1 MVNNY
6 VNTRKLKL
14 LAEFHRLI
22 TSHASIKKKKKRI
35 SSSKKKFSR
44 KLIIIVYNWS
54 NNEKTGN

>member
-22 TSHASIKKKKKRI
+22 TSQASIKKKKK
-35 SSSKKKFSR
+35 KK
-44 KLIIIVYNWS
+44 
-54 NNEKTGN
+54 E